1 MGDLLVL
8 AVIAVA
14 VVLLIVALLVLAKK
28 QSKMQ
33 QQLSES
39 QRRVE
44 QLMDE
49 LKAIYAG
56 AAGQGNHI
64 ARIEEQ
70 LGQLSDR
77 QEQLDEQDPTNQSYS
92 EAIELIHSGASTD
105 ELVRHGLRR
114 EEADLL
120 MRMHGAQSLG

>member
-1 MGDLLVL
+1 MDDLLVL
-8 AVIAVA
+8 ASLGVT
-14 VVLLIVALLVLAKK
+14 VVLVMALLVLAKK
-28 QSKMQ
+28 QSRMQ
-33 QQLSES
+33 YQLVES

-49 LKAIYAG
+49 LKALYAG

-64 ARIEEQ
+64 ARLEEQ

-92 EAIELIHSGASTD
+92 DAIELIQSGASTD

>member
-1 MGDLLVL
+1 MGDLFVSSM
-8 AVIAVA
+8 IAVT
-14 VVLLIVALLVLAKK
+14 VGLVVALLLLAKK
-28 QSKMQ
+28 QSRMQ

-44 QLMDE
+44 QLMEE

-77 QEQLDEQDPTNQSYS
+77 QEQLDEQDPSNQSYS
-92 EAIELIHSGASTD
+92 EAIELIQSGASSD

-114 EEADLL
+114 EEADLF

>member
-1 MGDLLVL
+1 MDDLFVL
-8 AVIAVA
+8 AII
-14 VVLLIVALLVLAKK
+14 VVVTVLIVAWLILAKK

-33 QQLSES
+33 LQLLES
-39 QRRVE
+39 QLRVE
-44 QLMDE
+44 QLMEE

-56 AAGQGNHI
+56 AAGQGNHL
-64 ARIEEQ
+64 ARLEEQ

-77 QEQLDEQDPTNQSYS
+77 QEQLDEQDPTHQSYS
-92 EAIELIHSGASTD
+92 EAIELIQSGATTD

>member
-1 MGDLLVL
+1 MADLSVF
-8 AVIAVA
+8 VIIAVA
-14 VVLLIVALLVLAKK
+14 ALLVVALLTLAKK
-28 QSKMQ
+28 QSRMQ
-33 QQLSES
+33 RQLFES

-44 QLMDE
+44 QLMEE

-64 ARIEEQ
+64 ARIETQ
-70 LGQLSDR
+70 LRQLSDR
-77 QEQLDEQDPTNQSYS
+77 QEQLDEQDPTNQNYS
-92 EAIELIHSGASTD
+92 DAIELIQSGASTD

-114 EEADLL
+114 EEAELL

>member
-1 MGDLLVL
+1 MGDLFVSTTIVVTVGLV
-8 AVIAVA
+8 
-14 VVLLIVALLVLAKK
+14 VALLVLAKK

-39 QRRVE
+39 QHRVE
-44 QLMDE
+44 QLMEE

-64 ARIEEQ
+64 AHIEEQ

-77 QEQLDEQDPTNQSYS
+77 QEQLDEQDPTNQNYS
-92 EAIELIHSGASTD
+92 EAIELIQSGASTD

>member
-1 MGDLLVL
+1 MDDLFVL

-14 VVLLIVALLVLAKK
+14 VVLIVALLVLAKK
-28 QSKMQ
+28 QSKLQ
-33 QQLSES
+33 FQLSES
-39 QRRVE
+39 QLRIE
-44 QLMDE
+44 QLMEE

-56 AAGQGNHI
+56 AAGQGNHL

-77 QEQLDEQDPTNQSYS
+77 QEQLDEQDPTHQSYS
-92 EAIELIHSGASTD
+92 EAIELIQGGASTD

-120 MRMHGAQSLG
+120 MRMHGVQSLG

>member
-1 MGDLLVL
+1 MADLLVL
-8 AVIAVA
+8 ASLVMTAFLV
-14 VVLLIVALLVLAKK
+14 VALLLLAKK

-33 QQLSES
+33 HQLSES

-64 ARIEEQ
+64 ARIEAQ

-92 EAIELIHSGASTD
+92 DAIELIQSGASTD

>member
-1 MGDLLVL
+1 MGDLFVSSM
-8 AVIAVA
+8 IAVT
-14 VVLLIVALLVLAKK
+14 VGLVVALLLLAKK
-28 QSKMQ
+28 QSRMQ

-44 QLMDE
+44 QLMEE

-77 QEQLDEQDPTNQSYS
+77 QEQLDEQDPSNQSYS
-92 EAIELIHSGASTD
+92 EAIELIQSGASSD

>member
-1 MGDLLVL
+1 MAELYLF
-8 AVIAVA
+8 IIM
-14 VVLLIVALLVLAKK
+14 VVTALLIVALLVLAKK

-33 QQLSES
+33 HQLSES
-39 QRRVE
+39 QHRVE

-64 ARIEEQ
+64 ARIEAQ

-92 EAIELIHSGASTD
+92 EAIELIHSGASAD
-105 ELVRHGLRR
+105 ELVNHGLRR

-120 MRMHGAQSLG
+120 MRMHGSKSLG

>member
-1 MGDLLVL
+1 MGDLFVLVI
-8 AVIAVA
+8 VVVA
-14 VVLLIVALLVLAKK
+14 ALLVVALLVLAKK

-33 QQLSES
+33 SQLSES
-39 QRRVE
+39 QHRVE
-44 QLMDE
+44 QLMEE

-64 ARIEEQ
+64 ARLEAQ
-70 LGQLSDR
+70 LGQLIDR
-77 QEQLDEQDPTNQSYS
+77 QEQMDEQDPTTQSYS
-92 EAIELIHSGASTD
+92 DAIELIQSGASTD

-114 EEADLL
+114 EEAELL

>member
-1 MGDLLVL
+1 MADLSVF
-8 AVIAVA
+8 VIIAVA
-14 VVLLIVALLVLAKK
+14 ALLVVALLTLAKK
-28 QSKMQ
+28 QSRMQ
-33 QQLSES
+33 RQLFES

-44 QLMDE
+44 QLMEE

-64 ARIEEQ
+64 ARIEAQ
-70 LGQLSDR
+70 LRQLSDR
-77 QEQLDEQDPTNQSYS
+77 QEQLDEQDPTNQNYS
-92 EAIELIHSGASTD
+92 DAIELIQSGASTD

-114 EEADLL
+114 EEAELL

>member
-1 MGDLLVL
+1 MGDLFVLVIM
-8 AVIAVA
+8 VVA
-14 VVLLIVALLVLAKK
+14 ALLVVALLVLAKK

-33 QQLSES
+33 SQLSES
-39 QRRVE
+39 EHRVE
-44 QLMDE
+44 QLMEE

-64 ARIEEQ
+64 ARIEAQ

-77 QEQLDEQDPTNQSYS
+77 QEQMDEQDPTTQSYS
-92 EAIELIHSGASTD
+92 EAIELIQSGASTD

-114 EEADLL
+114 EEAELL

>member
-1 MGDLLVL
+1 MDDLFVV
-8 AVIAVA
+8 AVMAVA
-14 VVLLIVALLVLAKK
+14 VVLIVALLVLAKK
-28 QSKMQ
+28 QFKLQS
-33 QQLSES
+33 QLSES
-39 QRRVE
+39 QFRIE
-44 QLMDE
+44 QLMEE

-56 AAGQGNHI
+56 AAGQGNHL

-77 QEQLDEQDPTNQSYS
+77 QEQLDEQDPTHQSYS
-92 EAIELIHSGASTD
+92 EAIELIQGGASTD

>member
-1 MGDLLVL
+1 MNDLLVL
-8 AVIAVA
+8 VSLVVTAVLVI
-14 VVLLIVALLVLAKK
+14 ALLVLAKK
-28 QSKMQ
+28 QSRMQ
-33 QQLSES
+33 HQLADS

-49 LKAIYAG
+49 LKALYAG

-92 EAIELIHSGASTD
+92 EAIELIQSGASTD

>member
-1 MGDLLVL
+1 MGDLFVLV
-8 AVIAVA
+8 VIAVA
-14 VVLLIVALLVLAKK
+14 VVLIVALLVLAKK

-33 QQLSES
+33 SQLTES

-92 EAIELIHSGASTD
+92 DAIELIQSGASTD

>member
-1 MGDLLVL
+1 MGDLFVSSIIVVTIGLV
-8 AVIAVA
+8 A
-14 VVLLIVALLVLAKK
+14 ALLVLAKK
-28 QSKMQ
+28 QSRMQ
-33 QQLSES
+33 QQLFES
-39 QRRVE
+39 QQRVE
-44 QLMDE
+44 QLMEE

-77 QEQLDEQDPTNQSYS
+77 QEQLDEQDPSNQSYS
-92 EAIELIHSGASTD
+92 EAIELIQSGASTD